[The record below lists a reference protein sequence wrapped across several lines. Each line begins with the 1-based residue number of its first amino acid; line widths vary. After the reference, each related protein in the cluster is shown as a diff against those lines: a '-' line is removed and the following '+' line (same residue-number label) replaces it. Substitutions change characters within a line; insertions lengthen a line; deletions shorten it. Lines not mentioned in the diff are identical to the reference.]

1 MNVGA
6 GKTLLIKGPASV
18 KLVSGSGKVFGYALT
33 QKKPLF
39 VRDSR
44 ALPIFT
50 EVGME
55 VEVSLGEGSSVE
67 VVDRDTIP
75 DDWKAL
81 VTQTVRNHKKIVVMG
96 GTDSGKT
103 SLTTFIINSLVNEGK
118 KACLVDL
125 DLGQSNIC
133 PSTTVGLVWTTK
145 PIPDLYQLKA
155 ELIAPVGFTSPSF
168 AKEYHLKRAGELLGY
183 AIKDEGYV
191 VVDCDGWIE
200 GKDAEEH
207 KLNLL
212 NVVKPSLVIFLGS
225 AQHKVETYCK
235 DAGIEH
241 VVVSKPEYVYK
252 RDQEARKR
260 LRESSFR
267 RYLKDGT
274 IKTIP
279 ISWLRL
285 STIPMEAFNVE
296 GNPLNHIQSLIEAY
310 NLQSTTLPPLNA
322 GSLSKNR
329 VGILS
334 YLFDAEE
341 RCLGIGLVGE
351 VDNKRSTIKLY
362 SKVETIPK
370 KLVIG
375 CMLLSY
381 HGDELFVWTAHP
393 TS

>member
-6 GKTLLIKGPASV
+6 GKTLVIKGPASV
-18 KLVSGSGKVFGYALT
+18 KLISGSGKVFGYTLT
-33 QKKPLF
+33 QKKPIF
-39 VRDSR
+39 VRDLR

-55 VEVSLGEGSSVE
+55 VELSLGEGSSAE

-75 DDWKAL
+75 DDWKML
-81 VTQTVRNHKKIVVMG
+81 VTQTIKNHKKILVMG

-118 KACLVDL
+118 KICLVDL

-133 PSTTVGLVWTTK
+133 PPTTIGLVWTTK
-145 PIPDLYQLKA
+145 SIPDLYQLRA
-155 ELIAPVGFTSPSF
+155 EFIAPVGFTSPSF
-168 AKEYHLKRAGELLGY
+168 AKEYHLKKIGELLSY
-183 AIKDEGYV
+183 AVKEEGYM

-200 GKDAEEH
+200 GKDAGEH
-207 KLNLL
+207 KVNLL
-212 NVVKPSLVIFLGS
+212 NIVKPSLVIFLERTQEK
-225 AQHKVETYCK
+225 AETYCK
-235 DAGIEH
+235 DADIEY
-241 VVVSKPEYVYK
+241 VVVSRPEYVHK

-260 LRESSFR
+260 FRESSFR
-267 RYLKDGT
+267 RYIKDGT

-279 ISWLRL
+279 LSWLRL
-285 STIPMEAFNVE
+285 STIPIEAYNVE
-296 GNPLNHIQSLIEAY
+296 GNPIQHMQSLIEAY
-310 NLQSTTLPPLNA
+310 NMQTATVP
-322 GSLSKNR
+322 SLSIESFSKNR
-329 VGILS
+329 VGVLS

-351 VDNKRSTIKLY
+351 VDSKRNTIKLY

-381 HGDELFVWTAHP
+381 RGDELFVWTTHLK
-393 TS
+393 